1 MFAKYQVNK
10 QHFSIQKSVG
20 GNFTRNPRQRLRVQN
35 TSVGIR
41 STAFTEPS
49 DTVNYKLFFK
59 LYFFQIFCTLFL
71 LFIFVWTKSFVL
83 KTELYFFYYLVFG
96 VTILKVLCF

>member
-20 GNFTRNPRQRLRVQN
+20 GNFTRNPRQRLRGQN
-35 TSVGIR
+35 TSVGVR

-59 LYFFQIFCTLFL
+59 LYCLQ
-71 LFIFVWTKSFVL
+71 
-83 KTELYFFYYLVFG
+83 
-96 VTILKVLCF
+96 TILPVIFIVYICVDKIFYSKN